1 MSRFW
6 SDVTA
11 RLKPYLP
18 GEQPVEGSFLKLNT
32 NESPYPPSTNVNSAV
47 TDFSISNLSLYPD
60 PDSIILVDALSERFN
75 LSNENIFVGNGSDE
89 VLAHIFVGLLRQG
102 RPLRFPDISYGF
114 YSVWAELFDI
124 KTTLIPLKQD
134 FSINVED
141 YLDTDAPIIIAN
153 PNAPT
158 SLALELDDIE
168 RLASGNPDSVVVID
182 EAYIDYGG
190 ESAAPLVEKYE
201 NILVVQTFSK
211 SRALAGTRIGYALGH
226 PALIQG
232 LRRVKDSFNSYPVDS
247 FSQATAV
254 ASLSDEDYFR
264 KCCDRICSSRES
276 LIEGLDN
283 LGFDVLPSKTNFVFA
298 SHPDISGAELYGELY
313 KRKILVRYWDTPRL
327 QSHVRITVGSEN
339 QCRQLLSELGK
350 IVL

>member
-11 RLKPYLP
+11 RLKPYVP
-18 GEQPVEGSFLKLNT
+18 GEQPVEGSFIKLNT
-32 NESPYPPSTNVNSAV
+32 NESPYPPSPNVNSAMS
-47 TDFSISNLSLYPD
+47 DFSISNLSLYPD
-60 PDSIILVDALSERFN
+60 PDSRMLVDALSERFN
-75 LSNENIFVGNGSDE
+75 LSTEYIFVGNGSDE
-89 VLAHIFVGLLRQG
+89 VLAHTFVGLLRQE

-114 YSVWAELFDI
+114 YPVWAELFDI
-124 KTTLIPLKQD
+124 DTKLIPLRQD
-134 FSINVED
+134 FSINVDD
-141 YLDTDAPIIIAN
+141 YLDTDSPIIIAN

-158 SLALELDDIE
+158 SLALGLPDIE

-190 ESAAPLVEKYE
+190 ESAVPLVEKYE

-211 SRALAGTRIGYALGH
+211 SRALAGTRVGYALGH
-226 PALIQG
+226 PVLIQA

-264 KCCDRICSSRES
+264 KCCDRVCKSRES
-276 LIEGLDN
+276 LIEGLIK
-283 LGFDVLPSKTNFVFA
+283 LGFEVLPSKTNFVFA
-298 SHPDISGAELYGELY
+298 SHPDISGAELYSDLY
-313 KRKILVRYWDTPRL
+313 KRKILVRYWDVPKL
-327 QSHVRITVGSEN
+327 QGHVRITVGSEN
-339 QCRQLLSELGK
+339 QCEQLLSELGK
-350 IVL
+350 IVS